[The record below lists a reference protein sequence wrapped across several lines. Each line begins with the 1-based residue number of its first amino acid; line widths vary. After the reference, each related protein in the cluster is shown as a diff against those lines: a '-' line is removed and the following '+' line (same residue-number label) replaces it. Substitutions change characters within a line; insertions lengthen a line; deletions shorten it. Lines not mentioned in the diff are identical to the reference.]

1 MGLLLLL
8 LLLPHFSSPDFK
20 VLSRCPISIKF
31 GMRVHPMV
39 LYAANDCIMVYFHF
53 LTHRLRTCTIFC
65 GFFGLIIL
73 RFGSPDFKVLSYGPI
88 SIKFGMRVHLMV
100 LYAANDCI
108 MVYFNF

>member
-1 MGLLLLL
+1 MPGL
-8 LLLPHFSSPDFK
+8 PEEDGARQHWRRCCATRDA
-20 VLSRCPISIKF
+20 SRTPLQALQ
-31 GMRVHPMV
+31 VQV
-39 LYAANDCIMVYFHF
+39 QVYTLDCNMVYFHF

-65 GFFGLIIL
+65 GFFGLIIF

-108 MVYFNF
+108 VVYFDF